1 MAHKE
6 TTDEKIHKLRNT
18 RYYDS
23 QHLGCPSY
31 PNCDEDPY
39 GCTSVMGDKV
49 NWYGHKDQTMINKES
64 ILAKIEVKLLDSGDV
79 VVGLDYVQ
87 PELLITAM
95 DEHAPDHENTHLYAA
110 MIRYIK
116 DQYHNIE
123 DGLEVLIKNVN

>member
-1 MAHKE
+1 
-6 TTDEKIHKLRNT
+6 
-18 RYYDS
+18 
-23 QHLGCPSY
+23 
-31 PNCDEDPY
+31 
-39 GCTSVMGDKV
+39 
-49 NWYGHKDQTMINKES
+49 MINKKS